1 MSQESPLPPDA
12 NSSEAESLPA
22 VDASFAIVDA
32 ADSTDSLQVESTVE
46 VEPVIAEPELQPAA
60 RPGPP
65 TSRSPQV
72 NSQTLQKLQQFL
84 QITLPKVKA
93 AAIATYNAT
102 LYTLSLVWT
111 GAQKFWAWWN
121 RVLPQI
127 RRLLPASL
135 QTLPNAVLTGAIAT
149 LLILLLWLTS
159 SLFFSKPST
168 QIATSPPPLASPP
181 SSTSPT
187 PAPAQPPIAL
197 IQDQVAEITNQY
209 ANGLVQSVQ
218 ANFRASRL
226 TVNLSEGW
234 YGLSENQQ
242 SKLANDLLKRTQQLN
257 FSKLEL
263 ADSEGTLVARS
274 PVVGPEMVILRS
286 TKPQTIEGGMTG

>member
-12 NSSEAESLPA
+12 NPSKTESPPA
-22 VDASFAIVDA
+22 VDASFEVVDA

-46 VEPVIAEPELQPAA
+46 VEPVKEEPQPQPAS
-60 RPGPP
+60 RPVPP

-72 NSQTLQKLQQFL
+72 KSQTLQKVQQFW
-84 QITLPKVKA
+84 QIAFPKVKA
-93 AAIATYNAT
+93 VAIATYNAT
-102 LYTLSLVWT
+102 LYTLRLLWT
-111 GAQKFWAWWN
+111 GGQKFWAWWN

-135 QTLPNAVLTGAIAT
+135 QQLPNFVLTGAIAT
-149 LLILLLWLTS
+149 LLILLLWITP
-159 SLFFSKPST
+159 SLFFHKPPT
-168 QIATSPPPLASPP
+168 QIATSPPPPSSPTSPSPP
-181 SSTSPT
+181 LP
-187 PAPAQPPIAL
+187 QPPIAL

-218 ANFRASRL
+218 ANFQASRL
-226 TVNLSEGW
+226 TVNVSEGW
-234 YGLSENQQ
+234 YSLSENQQ
-242 SKLANDLLKRTQQLN
+242 SNLANNLLKRTQQLN

>member
-1 MSQESPLPPDA
+1 MSQKPPLPPDA
-12 NSSEAESLPA
+12 NPSETQSPPA
-22 VDASFAIVDA
+22 VDASFEVVGT

-72 NSQTLQKLQQFL
+72 KSQTLQKLQQFL

-111 GAQKFWAWWN
+111 GAQKFWAWWH

-159 SLFFSKPST
+159 SLFFSKSST
-168 QIATSPPPLASPP
+168 QIATPPPPLASPP
-181 SSTSPT
+181 SPSIS
-187 PAPAQPPIAL
+187 APVEQPPIAL

-226 TVNLSEGW
+226 TVNVSEGW

-286 TKPQTIEGGMTG
+286 AKPQTIEGGMTG

>member
-46 VEPVIAEPELQPAA
+46 VEPVVAEPELQPAA
-60 RPGPP
+60 RPEPP
-65 TSRSPQV
+65 TSRSLQV
-72 NSQTLQKLQQFL
+72 KSQTLQKLQQFL

-93 AAIATYNAT
+93 AAIAT
-102 LYTLSLVWT
+102 
-111 GAQKFWAWWN
+111 
-121 RVLPQI
+121 
-127 RRLLPASL
+127 
-135 QTLPNAVLTGAIAT
+135 

-159 SLFFSKPST
+159 SLFFSKPPT

-234 YGLSENQQ
+234 YSLSENQQ

-274 PVVGPEMVILRS
+274 PVVGPEMIILRS
-286 TKPQTIEGGMTG
+286 KRPQAIEGGMTGDEMLE

>member
-1 MSQESPLPPDA
+1 MSQEPPLQPDA
-12 NSSEAESLPA
+12 NPSKTQNPPA
-22 VDASFAIVDA
+22 VDASFEIVDT

-46 VEPVIAEPELQPAA
+46 VEPVAAQPQPTARPVPPAA
-60 RPGPP
+60 
-65 TSRSPQV
+65 RSPQV
-72 NSQTLQKLQQFL
+72 KSQTLQKLQQFL
-84 QITLPKVKA
+84 QIALPKVKA
-93 AAIATYNAT
+93 AAIAIYNAT
-102 LYTLSLVWT
+102 LYTLSLLRI

-121 RVLPQI
+121 RVLPSI

-135 QTLPNAVLTGAIAT
+135 QTLPDVVLTGAIAT
-149 LLILLLWLTS
+149 LLLLLLWITT
-159 SLFFSKPST
+159 SLFFPKPPP
-168 QIATSPPPLASPP
+168 QIATSPPPLAS
-181 SSTSPT
+181 SPT
-187 PAPAQPPIAL
+187 PTSSTPAQPPIAL

-226 TVNLSEGW
+226 TVNVGEGW

-263 ADSEGTLVARS
+263 TDSEGTLVARS
-274 PVVGPEMVILRS
+274 PVVGREMVILRS
-286 TKPQTIEGGMTG
+286 AKPQTMDDGMTG